1 MTWNWRATGDGYT
14 CGLVDSSALGNFVD
28 QSWAMDNI
36 IDLQEVKKEVN
47 IRTFNGTLARGGRV
61 TQKTCGVSVKIGS
74 KALATTFRVLK
85 KSQ

>member
-1 MTWNWRATGDGYT
+1 M
-14 CGLVDSSALGNFVD
+14 GNFVD
-28 QSWAMDNI
+28 QSWAMDNML
-36 IDLQEVKKEVN
+36 DLQKVKKEVN

-85 KSQ
+85 KSQYPVILAMTWFDGIQSLCGLEE